1 LRIVS
6 AWPDLWSSAL
16 PAHDPDRR
24 SALVTL
30 QAELFVNARA
40 RDLETI
46 RAFEA
51 MILGFLPR
59 MDVATLTAV
68 AGLVGACPD
77 TPETVLV
84 ALAQRSAD
92 ARAVLAARAPHLP
105 EDVVDLLLATPRDRP
120 SLAARPDLDAHTL
133 ERLLVV
139 NEEAVDA
146 ALAAN
151 PAVTHAFPGF
161 ALLVERAQERPLL
174 AARLLARDDL
184 TLADEAALYLQA
196 DPARKAEIRHR
207 VAASAVFQR
216 PQSPPR
222 VAGAAVDDLLALARG
237 GEVTAFEGELAAALN
252 LPRTTAWRF
261 AEADRH
267 ELLALALLALGLPE
281 DDAVRVFLT
290 LHPAIAQSVP
300 TVFALARVVRQVA
313 RPTALALVEA
323 ALGAR
328 VEAERT
334 GRHVPAWDASGT
346 PARATGLP
354 ASDQRRAVPSEP
366 RQRAG

>member
-16 PAHDPDRR
+16 PAHDPSRR
-24 SALVTL
+24 GALVTL

-59 MDVATLTAV
+59 MDAPTLTAV
-68 AGLVGACPD
+68 AELVVACPD
-77 TPETVLV
+77 TPGSVLV

-92 ARAVLAARAPHLP
+92 ARAVVAARALRLP
-105 EDVVDLLLATPRDRP
+105 VAVVDLLLATPRDRP

-151 PAVTHAFPGF
+151 PAVTHAYPDF
-161 ALLVERAQERPLL
+161 ALLVERAQKQPLL
-174 AARLLARDDL
+174 AARLLARNDL

-196 DPARKAEIRHR
+196 DAVRKAEIRHR
-207 VAASAVFQR
+207 VAASALFQR
-216 PQSPPR
+216 PQSMPR
-222 VAGAAVDDLLALARG
+222 ITGAAVGDLLALARD
-237 GEVTAFEGELAAALN
+237 GEVAAFESELAAALH

-261 AEADRH
+261 VEADRH
-267 ELLALALLALGLPE
+267 ELLALALLALGVPE
-281 DDAVRVFLT
+281 EDALRVFLT

-300 TVFALARVVRQVA
+300 TVFALVRVVRQVA
-313 RPTALALVEA
+313 RPTALALIEA

-328 VEAERT
+328 VASERS
-334 GRHVPAWDASGT
+334 GRHVPAWDASDT
-346 PARATGLP
+346 PARGTGLP
-354 ASDQRRAVPSEP
+354 ASDQRRAIPSEP